1 MKQGKVRMAMAAA
14 MTISMAL
21 APVALADRPISQG
34 QIYAGA
40 LVSQFTLDVDGIS
53 DRPRPLGVVGRLGY
67 FLTDQIA
74 LEARAGTGFEKDRVS
89 GINTGLDRLYGGYLL
104 GLLPLGE
111 SSAFYWVAGYS
122 DARVSLSGGGV
133 SEKDSADGFS
143 YGAGFDF
150 FASDGIGLSA
160 EYIRYLD
167 KDDYD
172 LYAISLGMRYSF

>member
-1 MKQGKVRMAMAAA
+1 MKQGNVLIAMMAA
-14 MTISMAL
+14 IAL
-21 APVALADRPISQG
+21 GAVPVAMADRPISQG
-34 QIYAGA
+34 QLYAGA
-40 LVSQFTLDVDGIS
+40 LVSQFTLDVDGAS
-53 DRPRPLGVVGRLGY
+53 ERPRPLGVVGRLGY

-74 LEARAGTGFEKDRVS
+74 LEARAGTGFEKDRV
-89 GINTGLDRLYGGYLL
+89 GGVNTELDRLYGGYLL

-111 SSAFYWVAGYS
+111 SSALYWVAGYS
-122 DARVSLSGGGV
+122 DAKVAFSGGGV
-133 SEKDSADGFS
+133 SEKASQDGFS